1 MSEILIRNGR
11 VIDPQSGLDEIT
23 SLLVRDG
30 LIAEVGTSTQNA
42 ESVIDASN
50 RIVAPGLVDTH
61 VQLREPGFE
70 EDETIES
77 GSAAALAGGF
87 TSIACLPNTNPPID
101 TPAGV
106 EFVRQK
112 AARACQANVHVLGCI
127 SKNREGEELAEIGTL
142 VESGAVAFSDAP
154 APLASTDL
162 MRRALQYCLMFDKP
176 IFSHAEV
183 PELSQEGIMHEGVT
197 SLVLGLSGMPADAED
212 VMTSRDLRLADS
224 TGGRLHLMNV
234 SSRDSVEQVKRA
246 KGRAARVTAGICAAH
261 FSLTDQSLRS
271 FDSNYKVNPPLR
283 DQQHLES
290 CIAGLVD
297 GTIDVIA
304 SGHAPRATEKKM
316 RELDLA
322 PYGMIQ
328 LETTLSLVIMN
339 LITPGHLDWPA
350 ALAKLTSNP
359 ASVLGIPKGTL
370 AVGADADIVIIDP
383 HAEWTLSA
391 EDLVSRS
398 KNTPLDG
405 STMLGRAE
413 TVLVGGEVRFGAQL

>member
-1 MSEILIRNGR
+1 MSEILIQNGR
-11 VIDPQSGLDEIT
+11 VIDPQSGLDEVT
-23 SLLVRDG
+23 DLLIRDG
-30 LIAEVGTSTQNA
+30 QIAGVGTGSGDA
-42 ESVIDASN
+42 PSVIDASN

-77 GSAAALAGGF
+77 GGRAALAGGF
-87 TSIACLPNTNPPID
+87 SSIACLANTNPPID

-106 EFVRQK
+106 EFIRQK
-112 AARACQANVHVLGCI
+112 AARARQAHVHVIGCI
-127 SKNREGEELAEIGTL
+127 SKNRDGKELAEIGTL

-197 SLVLGLSGMPADAED
+197 SLILGLSGMPADAED
-212 VMTSRDLRLADS
+212 VMTSRDLRLAES
-224 TGGRLHLMNV
+224 TGGRLHLLNI
-234 SSRDSVEQVKRA
+234 SSRDSVEQVRRA
-246 KGRAARVTAGICAAH
+246 KARDLHVTAGICAAH
-261 FSLTDQSLRS
+261 FSLTDESLRS

-283 DQQHLES
+283 DQQHLDA

-297 GTIDVIA
+297 GTIDVIT
-304 SGHAPRATEKKM
+304 SGHAPRAREKKM

-339 LITPGHLDWPA
+339 LIAPGHLDWSS
-350 ALAKLTSNP
+350 ALAKLTCNP
-359 ASVLGIPKGTL
+359 AGVLGISKGTL
-370 AVGADADIVIIDP
+370 AVGADADVVIIDP
-383 HAEWTLSA
+383 DVEWTLSLDQLA
-391 EDLVSRS
+391 SRS
-398 KNTPLDG
+398 QNTPLG
-405 STMLGRAE
+405 GRLLRGRAE
-413 TVLVGGEVRFGAQL
+413 TVLVGGEVRYGKPL

>member
-1 MSEILIRNGR
+1 MGEILIREGR
-11 VIDPQSGLDEIT
+11 VIDPQAGLDEVT
-23 SLLVRDG
+23 NLLIRDG
-30 LIAEVGTSTQNA
+30 QIAEIGAGAQTADTIIEA
-42 ESVIDASN
+42 KG

-77 GSAAALAGGF
+77 GSSAALAGGF
-87 TSIACLPNTNPPID
+87 TSIACLPNTDPPID

-112 AARACQANVHVLGCI
+112 AARARQAIVHVIGCI
-127 SKNREGEELAEIGTL
+127 SKNREGQQLAEIGTL
-142 VESGAVAFSDAP
+142 VDAGAVAFSDAP
-154 APLASTDL
+154 TSLASADL

-183 PELSQEGIMHEGVT
+183 PELSQQGIMHEGVT
-197 SLVLGLSGMPADAED
+197 SLLLGLAGMPSDAED
-212 VMTSRDLRLADS
+212 VMTSRDLRLAES
-224 TGGRLHLMNV
+224 TGGRVHLMNI
-234 SSRDSVEQVKRA
+234 SSGESVELVRRA
-246 KGRAARVTAGICAAH
+246 KARGTRVTAGVCAAH
-261 FSLTDQSLRS
+261 FSLTDENLRT

-283 DQQHLES
+283 GRDDLDS

-322 PYGMIQ
+322 PYGMVQ

-339 LITPGHLDWPA
+339 LISPGHLDWPSALA
-350 ALAKLTSNP
+350 ALTCNP
-359 ASVLGIPKGTL
+359 ARVLGITKGTL
-370 AVGADADIVIIDP
+370 AVGADADVVVIDP
-383 HAEWTLSA
+383 QAEWTLSA
-391 EDLVSRS
+391 GELVSRS
-398 KNTPLDG
+398 QNTPLDG
-405 STMLGRAE
+405 MKMLGRAE
-413 TVLVGGEVRFGAQL
+413 TVVVDGEVRYTAQP

>member
-1 MSEILIRNGR
+1 MSEILIQNGR
-11 VIDPQSGLDEIT
+11 VIDPQSGLDEVT
-23 SLLVRDG
+23 DLLIRDG
-30 LIAEVGTSTQNA
+30 QIAGVGTGSGDA
-42 ESVIDASN
+42 PSVIDASN

-77 GSAAALAGGF
+77 GGRAALAGGF
-87 TSIACLPNTNPPID
+87 SSIACLANTNPPID

-106 EFVRQK
+106 EFIRQK
-112 AARACQANVHVLGCI
+112 AARARQANVHVIGCI
-127 SKNREGEELAEIGTL
+127 SKNRDGKELAEIGTL

-197 SLVLGLSGMPADAED
+197 SLILGLSGMPADAED
-212 VMTSRDLRLADS
+212 VMTSRDLRLAES
-224 TGGRLHLMNV
+224 TGGRLHLLNI
-234 SSRDSVEQVKRA
+234 SSRDSVEQVRRA
-246 KGRAARVTAGICAAH
+246 KARDLHVTAGICAAH
-261 FSLTDQSLRS
+261 FSLTDESLRS

-283 DQQHLES
+283 DQQHLDA

-297 GTIDVIA
+297 GTIDVIT
-304 SGHAPRATEKKM
+304 SGHAPRAREKKM

-339 LITPGHLDWPA
+339 LIAPGHLDWSS
-350 ALAKLTSNP
+350 ALAKLTCNP
-359 ASVLGIPKGTL
+359 ASVLGISKGTL
-370 AVGADADIVIIDP
+370 AVGADADVVIIDP
-383 HAEWTLSA
+383 DVEWTLSL
-391 EDLVSRS
+391 DQLVSRS
-398 KNTPLDG
+398 QNTPLG
-405 STMLGRAE
+405 GRLLRGRAE
-413 TVLVGGEVRFGAQL
+413 TVLVGGEVRYGKPL

>member
-1 MSEILIRNGR
+1 MNEQGQMSEILIRNGR

-30 LIAEVGTSTQNA
+30 LIAEVGSSTENA

-87 TSIACLPNTNPPID
+87 TSIACLPNTDPPID

-212 VMTSRDLRLADS
+212 VMTSRDLRLAES

-234 SSRDSVEQVKRA
+234 SSRDSVEQVRRA
-246 KGRAARVTAGICAAH
+246 KGRAVRVTAGICAAH

-271 FDSNYKVNPPLR
+271 FDSNCKVNPPLR

-290 CIAGLVD
+290 CIGGLVD

-316 RELDLA
+316 RELDMA

-328 LETTLSLVIMN
+328 LETTLSLVIQN
-339 LITPGHLDWPA
+339 LVTPGHL
-350 ALAKLTSNP
+350 
-359 ASVLGIPKGTL
+359 
-370 AVGADADIVIIDP
+370 
-383 HAEWTLSA
+383 
-391 EDLVSRS
+391 
-398 KNTPLDG
+398 
-405 STMLGRAE
+405 
-413 TVLVGGEVRFGAQL
+413 